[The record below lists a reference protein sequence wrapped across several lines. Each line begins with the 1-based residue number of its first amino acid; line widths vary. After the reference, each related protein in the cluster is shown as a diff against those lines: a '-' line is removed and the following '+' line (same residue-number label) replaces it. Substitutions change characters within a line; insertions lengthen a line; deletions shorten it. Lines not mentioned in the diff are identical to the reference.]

1 MDTSQ
6 FITALFAIVVID
18 IVLAGDN
25 AIVIALAA
33 RALPEHLRK
42 RAIVWGAVGAVAVRS
57 LMTVI
62 LVWLL
67 KVPGLLVA
75 GGLLLVWI
83 AYKLLVPE
91 PEKAESHGPA
101 AQTFWGAMRT
111 IVVAD
116 AVMGLDNVLAVAGA
130 AHGSY
135 LLVVTGLVISVP
147 IVVWGST
154 LVLKVVDRFPG
165 VVYFGAA
172 VLLWTAGR
180 MVDSEPLL
188 RSWLESEPVLA
199 ALTYLVIPLVLWA
212 GFVRNHRHLE
222 SRIHARLVAFK
233 AQAPRGASQT
243 ADPVAVSAVAE
254 RESEWVV
261 DPVSVASRTEG
272 EPSMLK
278 VLVPVD
284 SSPNA
289 LRAVRHAIAE
299 YQRHHELEIH
309 LLNVQ
314 PRLSR
319 HISRFVSRQD
329 REAWHRERA
338 DNALAAARALVVEAG
353 VPHELHRALGDRA
366 REICRAAE
374 RLAVH
379 HIVLGTARKNSL
391 TRMLEDSVTNK
402 VLESTP
408 VPVEVVSGDAI
419 SKWERWGLPAGVVG
433 AGGLFVLALD

>member
-1 MDTSQ
+1 VDTTQ
-6 FITALFAIVVID
+6 FLTALLAIVIID

-33 RALPEHLRK
+33 RALPPHLRK
-42 RAIVWGAVGAVAVRS
+42 RAIIWGAVGAVAVRS

-62 LVWLL
+62 VVWLL
-67 KVPGLLVA
+67 KVPGLLLA
-75 GGLLLVWI
+75 GGLALVWM
-83 AYKLLVPE
+83 AYRLLLPDDN
-91 PEKAESHGPA
+91 KGDSHGPA
-101 AQTFWGAMRT
+101 ATTFWGAMRT
-111 IVVAD
+111 IVIAD

-135 LLVVTGLVISVP
+135 LLVVAGLVISVP

-154 LVLKVVDRFPG
+154 LVLKLVDRYPG

-172 VLLWTAGR
+172 VLLWTAVK
-180 MVDSEPLL
+180 MIDSEPLV
-188 RSWLESEPVLA
+188 RDWLQTAPVVA
-199 ALTYLVIPLVLWA
+199 ALSYLIIPIVLWI
-212 GFVRNHRHLE
+212 GFVRNHRRLE
-222 SRIHARLVAFK
+222 SRIHARLAAFK
-233 AQAPRGASQT
+233 LQAPLGDS
-243 ADPVAVSAVAE
+243 DV
-254 RESEWVV
+254 
-261 DPVSVASRTEG
+261 VASAAPLVGDAAVVGAGAYRIDLSGTEG
-272 EPSMLK
+272 GPSMLK

-284 SSPNA
+284 GSPNA
-289 LRAVRHAIAE
+289 LRAVRHAIDE
-299 YQRHHELEIH
+299 YRRHHELELH

-314 PRLSR
+314 PRFSR

-338 DNALAAARALVVEAG
+338 DAALAPARDLLAQAE
-353 VPHELHRALGDRA
+353 VPHQLHHATGDRA

-374 RLAVH
+374 RLGVH
-379 HIVLGTARKNSL
+379 HIVMGTARKNSI
-391 TRMLEDSVTNK
+391 TRMLEDSATSK

-433 AGGLFVLALD
+433 AGSLLVLAID